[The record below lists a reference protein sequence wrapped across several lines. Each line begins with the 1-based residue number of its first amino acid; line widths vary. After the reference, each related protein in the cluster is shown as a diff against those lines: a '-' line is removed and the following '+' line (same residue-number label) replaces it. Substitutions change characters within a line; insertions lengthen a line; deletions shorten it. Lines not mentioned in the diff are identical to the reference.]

1 MQTVPPRHSGPENPR
16 TSAHDRDRTNTRR
29 LGLGFFAIV
38 VVALLAG
45 CSATSALNGIVARDT
60 YTGDVGLP
68 YALEPRQRLDI
79 FRPVNPAPGGKPPI
93 VVFFY
98 GGNWTRGDR
107 AAYRFVGEAL
117 AANGVIALVADY
129 RLSPSV
135 RYPEFLR
142 DCARATQWV
151 FAHAAELGGDPS
163 RIYLMGHSAGAYNA
177 AMLALDPRWLKD
189 VGLAPSQLAGW
200 IGLAGPYDFLPISDP
215 EVQVAFDWPGT
226 PKDSQPIAH
235 AATKAPRTL
244 LIAGSDDKVVSPQRS
259 TVQLGRLLANA
270 GTDVQVQVIEGK
282 GHATI
287 AAALARPLNWLAP
300 VLPAVLDFVQQP
312 SASSAR

>member
-1 MQTVPPRHSGPENPR
+1 M
-16 TSAHDRDRTNTRR
+16 
-29 LGLGFFAIV
+29 
-38 VVALLAG
+38 G
-45 CSATSALNGIVARDT
+45 CSATSALNGVVARDT
-60 YTGDVGLP
+60 YTGGVGLP
-68 YALEPRQRLDI
+68 YGPESRQRLDI
-79 FRPVNPAPGGKPPI
+79 FRPVNLPSDGKPPI
-93 VVFFY
+93 VLFFY

-142 DCARATQWV
+142 DCALATQWA

-189 VGLAPSQLAGW
+189 VGLASSQLAGL
-200 IGLAGPYDFLPISDP
+200 IGLAGPYDFLPIGDP
-215 EVQVAFDWPGT
+215 EVQVAFGWPAT

-235 AATKAPRTL
+235 TAAKAPRTL
-244 LIAGSDDKVVSPQRS
+244 LIAGSEDKVVNPQRS

-270 GTDVQVQVIEGK
+270 GTDVQVQVIDGK

-300 VLPAVLDFVQQP
+300 VLSAVLGFVRQG
-312 SASSAR
+312 SATT